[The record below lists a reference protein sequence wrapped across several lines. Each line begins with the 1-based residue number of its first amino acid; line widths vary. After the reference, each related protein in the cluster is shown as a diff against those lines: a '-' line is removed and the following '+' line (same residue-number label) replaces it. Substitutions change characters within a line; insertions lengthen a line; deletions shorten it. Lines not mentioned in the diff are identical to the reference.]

1 MQDDEVECEA
11 KEALKTVVQM
21 IREMEC
27 QVNQGD
33 QELLM
38 IDVFRVLPFQRRSLS
53 KLISFSKSLNFYYNH
68 KYTGCLKKNR
78 D

>member
-11 KEALKTVVQM
+11 TEALKTVVQM

-53 KLISFSKSLNFYYNH
+53 KLIRLFFTLLS
-68 KYTGCLKKNR
+68 
-78 D
+78 

>member
-53 KLISFSKSLNFYYNH
+53 KLTNIFLYLYS
-68 KYTGCLKKNR
+68 
-78 D
+78 

>member
-53 KLISFSKSLNFYYNH
+53 KLIRLFSYI
-68 KYTGCLKKNR
+68 
-78 D
+78 